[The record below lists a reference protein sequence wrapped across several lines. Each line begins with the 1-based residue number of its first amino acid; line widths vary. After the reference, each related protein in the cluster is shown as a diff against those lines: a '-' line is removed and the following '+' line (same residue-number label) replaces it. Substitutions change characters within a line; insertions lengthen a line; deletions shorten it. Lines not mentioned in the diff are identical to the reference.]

1 MPPKPPI
8 QNMPLTAAHWG
19 VYRAEVEDGKLR
31 ALHPFERDPN
41 PSSIANGYIGTLDGA
56 LRIDAPMVRKSW
68 LESGPGAAT
77 HKRGSDAFVQITWDE
92 AETLVAG
99 ELTRIK
105 TSFGNE
111 AIYGGS
117 YGWSGAGR
125 FHHAQSQLHRFL
137 NCIGGYTK
145 SVNTYSLA
153 AGEVILSHILGNP
166 SELIHNPPSWQ
177 SVVENTELLVAFGGM
192 PLRNSQISSGGTGS
206 HRARTALTDAKENGV
221 SFVNIS
227 PIKSDVA
234 ADLDADWIAPL
245 PGSDVAIMLALA
257 HELLKN
263 GWHDQ
268 AFLDRYTVG
277 FDTFSDYVNGQSDGI
292 AKSADWAANIAQIPI
307 HTIRDLATRMAK
319 SRTLISVSWS
329 LTRQDHGE
337 QPFWMATTLAAMLG
351 QIGLPGAGIAFGYC
365 AANSIGMERRAAKF
379 ASLPQGKNQVKS
391 FIPVARIS
399 DMLLNPG
406 DTFQFNGE
414 THIFP
419 DIKLVYWAGG
429 NPFHHHQDLT
439 RLEQAWQK
447 PDTIIAHEWCWNALA
462 KRADIV
468 LPCTTQLERRDLMIT
483 PRDPYIVAMDAV
495 VAPHGDARD
504 DYAILTGLSL
514 RLDVEA
520 AFTEGRSSDE
530 WLSWIYDE
538 SRKRA
543 APLGIDLPN
552 YSEFSAKGWHH
563 VAPGEPDPGALAAFR
578 KAPKEA
584 PLKTQSGRIEICSG
598 QVAAFANS
606 DLLPHPAWYPRAE
619 WLGNAARQHPFQ
631 LISGQPADKLHSQM
645 DHGPESRAAK
655 VHGRTVADLNP
666 VDAQTL
672 GIANGDLL
680 RVFNDRGAC
689 LVSARLDPAL
699 MQGCISIST
708 GAWLDAE
715 RQPNG
720 TLLCRNGNPNTLTRD
735 KGTSKLAQGPT
746 AHSCLVSV
754 EKFAGHTESIEAYSP
769 PRIDSSTP
777 KDA

>member
-31 ALHPFERDPN
+31 AFHPFENDPN
-41 PSSIANGYIGTLDGA
+41 PSSIANGYIGTLDDA
-56 LRIDAPMVRKSW
+56 LRIDAPMVRKGW
-68 LESGPGAAT
+68 LENGPGAAT
-77 HKRGSDAFVQITWDE
+77 HKRGSDAFVQITWNE
-92 AETLVAG
+92 AETLVAD

-177 SVVENTELLVAFGGM
+177 SVVEKTELLVAFGGM

-206 HRARTALTDAKENGV
+206 HRARTALTDARENGV

-257 HELLKN
+257 HELLMN
-263 GWHDQ
+263 DWHDQ

-277 FDTFSDYVNGQSDGI
+277 FDTFSDYVNGHLDGVE
-292 AKSADWAANIAQIPI
+292 KSAEWAANIAQIPI
-307 HTIRDLATRMAK
+307 HTIRDLAIRMAK

-414 THIFP
+414 THTFP

-447 PDTIIAHEWCWNALA
+447 PDTIIVHEWCWNALA
-462 KRADIV
+462 KRADLV

-483 PRDPYIVAMDAV
+483 PRDPYIVAMEAV
-495 VAPHGDARD
+495 VAPHADARD
-504 DYAILTGLSL
+504 DYAILTGLSR
-514 RLDVEA
+514 RLGVEA
-520 AFTEGRSSDE
+520 EFTEGRSSDE

-538 SRKRA
+538 SRKKA

-578 KAPKEA
+578 NSPKEA
-584 PLKTQSGRIEICSG
+584 PLKTQSGRIEICSD

-606 DLLPHPAWYPRAE
+606 NLLPHPAWYPRAE

-655 VHGRTVADLNP
+655 INGRTVADLNP
-666 VDAQTL
+666 VDAQAL

-754 EKFAGHTESIEAYSP
+754 EKFTRHAESIEAYSP
-769 PRIDSSTP
+769 PRIDPSTP